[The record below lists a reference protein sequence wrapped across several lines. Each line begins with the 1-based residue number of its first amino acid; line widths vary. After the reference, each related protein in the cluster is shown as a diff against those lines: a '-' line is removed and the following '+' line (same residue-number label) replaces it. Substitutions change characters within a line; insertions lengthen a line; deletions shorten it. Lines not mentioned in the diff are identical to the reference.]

1 MALPVGLLTSARTC
15 GCVDRF
21 SPGVEPDASI
31 DSALASSRTRRSIQ
45 PWCRA
50 GRVDRFSLGVAP
62 ATAPR
67 PPREARPPRRGGA
80 AVGGRPASIC
90 RPARRQYGA
99 AHCVQFLVA
108 GAEHR
113 EQRLIVFRAMAPAQR
128 QFMLRALN
136 PQSSSFTPPIRSH
149 PTTCPVSGSQY
160 LENAKAQLPWVKHA
174 AMNSER

>member
-31 DSALASSRTRRSIQ
+31 DSALASSQTRRSIQ

-113 EQRLIVFRAMAPAQR
+113 EQRLIVARAMAPA
-128 QFMLRALN
+128 
-136 PQSSSFTPPIRSH
+136 QSSSFTPPIRSQ

-160 LENAKAQLPWVKHA
+160 LARSRSTVAEWPGWRTRMPKLNCFWS
-174 AMNSER
+174 NTEG